1 MNQNS
6 RKERTGEAKME
17 YTQFYF
23 LIVESVGFGSLT
35 PFKGCGTYKTKWL
48 RDLKGSNR
56 ICVYLLHW
64 AGSFPKSWTMCDK
77 ADTGMN
83 STHIC
88 VQCVT
93 GDLEIKCLFHFIFYF
108 FNVCLVLRDTEHK
121 SGRGR
126 ERGRHRI

>member
-1 MNQNS
+1 
-6 RKERTGEAKME
+6 ME

-48 RDLKGSNR
+48 RDLEDSNR

-77 ADTGMN
+77 ADTRYELNPNLCSMCDRG
-83 STHIC
+83 
-88 VQCVT
+88 
-93 GDLEIKCLFHFIFYF
+93 
-108 FNVCLVLRDTEHK
+108 LRN
-121 SGRGR
+121 
-126 ERGRHRI
+126 